1 MTSTQPLTVVEPVS
15 KSRLRLWLRLLKA
28 SRHIEAK
35 LRERLRLEFATTLP
49 RFDVMSAL
57 YRVGPG
63 LKMSELSGVLK
74 VSNGNVTGIVD
85 RLVEDGYALREQ
97 VPGDKRA
104 FRAILTSRGRA
115 EFERQAAAHERWV
128 DELLG
133 DVEPE
138 RAVRLSDLLA
148 EVVKHVEDSE
158 EKDN

>member
-1 MTSTQPLTVVEPVS
+1 MTSTKQQPVLEPDS

-28 SRHIEAK
+28 SRHIESE
-35 LRERLRLEFATTLP
+35 LRERLRVEFGSTLP

-85 RLVEDGYALREQ
+85 RLVEDGFALREQ
-97 VPGDKRA
+97 VPGDRRA
-104 FRAILTSRGRA
+104 FRAILTGKGRA
-115 EFERQAAAHERWV
+115 EFERQAVAHEKWV
-128 DELLG
+128 NELLG

-138 RAVRLSDLLA
+138 RAMRLSSLLA
-148 EVVKHVEDSE
+148 DVVRHAE
-158 EKDN
+158 ETEKKGD